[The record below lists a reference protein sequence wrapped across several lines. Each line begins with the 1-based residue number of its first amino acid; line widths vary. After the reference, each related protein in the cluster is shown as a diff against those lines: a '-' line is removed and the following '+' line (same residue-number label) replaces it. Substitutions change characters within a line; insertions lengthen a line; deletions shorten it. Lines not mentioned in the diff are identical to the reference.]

1 MNDSHESP
9 GISFWCHN
17 VQKSAVSY
25 AALLAQWGDDGPDI
39 VCIQEPPWIQVG
51 TQRSLTSPSGDK
63 IFGLPTLHGFTSYL
77 PDASTWSA
85 SSATE

>member
-1 MNDSHESP
+1 MRNDRVNDSHESP

-17 VQKSAVSY
+17 VQKSSVSY

-51 TQRSLTSPSGDK
+51 TQHSLTSGFEKD
-63 IFGLPTLHGFTSYL
+63 LPFSF
-77 PDASTWSA
+77 AN
-85 SSATE
+85 E